1 VNARTGVVI
10 TAFLSRGA
18 TYGYDQRCEVFG
30 TMGHVR
36 VGNVG
41 EHTSVLSNRDGV
53 QHSRL
58 AHSFPQRFAVAFERE
73 MDAFVDVLLARHP
86 RQNQFHD
93 DPAHRDPDAAAPPTW
108 PVTRAQCVHV
118 QRVTDAAIQSFQQG
132 RVMSL
137 T

>member
-1 VNARTGVVI
+1 VI
-10 TAFLSRGA
+10 TVFLSRGA

-30 TMGHVR
+30 TSGHVR

-41 EHTSVLSNRDGV
+41 EHTSVLSNRNGV

-73 MDAFVDVLLARHP
+73 IDAFVDVLLARHP
-86 RQNQFHD
+86 AHHD
-93 DPAHRDPDAAAPPTW
+93 LDAETPTW
-108 PVTRAQCVHV
+108 PVTRSQCVHV